1 MKKYITKQS
10 SIKGAGKGLF
20 TNASFKKGEVIGL
33 AHVNGQPTK
42 EVGSNHNHN
51 EKNPTANNIKNG
63 NKRYLIASRNL
74 KPGEEITTNYRLQ
87 PELEQPED
95 FKKKKD
101 ETMTP
106 QKDGYR
112 TYSPFKN
119 LPYIDVKS
127 DTIDSDDIVY
137 DLKLKAN
144 NGLTKFIKKNTGLHT
159 LPGAKVIREI
169 PVKRKGGSVLRLP
182 NKKNSKRYS
191 RSLSATNKLFTQNFL
206 FEKPKSR
213 KNKVFDPNSKY
224 YAEGGESKCQPD
236 EYWDGKKCVKI
247 PKNAFVTSDL
257 NEYEER
263 KELHNDSLKFFK
275 AYQMQDKLMGPAS
288 YKTKD
293 KYKWNTAELKEGRK
307 KKMMPGLTHLVSADF
322 QSEADQFK
330 GGYNA
335 WTARPEDQK
344 LIRYYK
350 SLGFTD
356 KDIMYHSSP
365 DVVSDKIK
373 AVGSYF
379 DGNAISPIYKKPV
392 QPVVFQEVDKSV
404 VPTTRTV
411 YIDCPPGSVSN
422 DEKTEVITNDPES
435 PGNYLRTITTGCEP
449 EKIENLPILKP
460 SLIQQKNYEL
470 QGNPLNEEELEL
482 PNEEVESEYLEEG
495 GPDTE
500 NPMEWV
506 NKRKY
511 NIDWN
516 GIHIPYRLP
525 RFRKPG
531 AYGPLTKPGKQR
543 YINLPTIE
551 SRNTAYLRKEQDG
564 GEPCPKGYIR
574 YNGQCVEWQE
584 PEVIETDEN
593 TGYNAATGEISRDT
607 RPGSI
612 ENNDWWKE
620 HEDYHHLQNL
630 AGGMSTAGFLG
641 QRPNNTVA
649 SDQAIGNYYDRRDTE
664 LEAQTD
670 AMIKA
675 DPNLQFIP
683 RNKLQDFTE
692 GFPGANAL
700 MYQDPSTVEGEARVR
715 EEQFEKDG
723 ISMFPKKQGGGNTES
738 NGETYKYLGRPDSLY
753 KKSFNGKWLISNKST
768 GNEFVPIE
776 DPKGSRT
783 KELDKNAVTVSSLNK
798 KRMDHLIKL
807 HKEINFPKEFIDLKD
822 TRTVRATT
830 GKKINPNVDLK
841 ADKYN
846 KVVID
851 SIIKKAKA
859 VGVDPSTMLAI
870 ALQETNFGKKDANLG
885 HALYGDIAYPYGY
898 IDFYKEKLNEAKR
911 AKIDNE
917 LLQIQYYNGLGT
929 VYPETEEDYHGFKM
943 QKIYGVPLPASGINM
958 RKNPL
963 YGKQIIDLRDNV
975 ILKNPYIQKALK
987 QKQKGGDNTDAMNG
1001 MMKARLAYA
1010 NEFGN
1015 PAAKRMINIPDN
1027 PYQFDNGDIGTH
1039 YMASMDNYA
1048 VPQIQ
1053 DENGVLQLGDYG
1065 PESNEAIRFDSDEDA
1080 NYFAENYKDVSPG
1093 FIEADLDEDEIE
1105 EYRKGGYIVEEIDT
1119 YQNGGTIYTVKGS
1132 KGAYKKVNGK
1142 WQVDWNRSGKY
1153 QPLSKGD
1160 VKARTAV
1167 LDKMAKPLYD
1177 KDYDEMVAYKNLST
1191 KDKIN
1196 KFEPKKE
1203 ATKEELKKVSE
1214 RLGRD
1219 YKPEDTKLQAV
1230 DMVYPERYLIGPG
1243 GGAIGIARNAA
1254 GLGIKGLSKVMS
1266 YIPAPVSGALNA
1278 YFGAEGIKEFADP
1291 NSLTRKSM
1299 SRAYDNP
1306 TWSNIGDASFD
1317 VGMNSLNFVGLPFNK
1332 AFKGTKNLIKGFKR
1346 VPKQLPGSPN
1356 AFKSEINWNNWN
1368 KEIPKNKP
1376 LMQEYTAI
1384 EETSKANGTWM
1395 KNPDGTPFNGTPEQ
1409 FVQQQSQNF
1418 KNAFGDIPPKI
1429 SYRGDNTKN
1438 IQEFK
1443 SQYQQGRDYIK
1454 EKYNLRNENES
1465 HLVDKIWDKKKDIL
1479 NTGIYT
1485 TDDYNAALKEYA
1497 KGDPEKV
1504 SFLYTKMNNPK
1515 ISNTGESFQ
1524 VLNTEKNKLISDGY
1538 DGLITPKSFFYPYG
1552 ENVLF
1557 NSNQL
1562 KSATGNNGMF
1572 DITNPNIYKSVLPIG
1587 LGLGATQYKQ
1597 GGTTNDYIELDLT
1610 PEEIQVY
1617 KNGGYIVEEID
1628 NYQKGGPTKLKYKKP
1643 QGANVQPPIQKILK
1657 NPSAALKWSKEQDAK
1672 DLIKKE
1678 KIEEQKA
1685 LEKAKN
1691 ALIYNEIKKLED
1703 FETLEANE
1711 LKKPEHLQFTPDKYV
1726 IPGSFSNS
1734 YNPSNNIP
1742 ISDNTNIY
1750 RQPII
1755 TDWSLNPKYKKDINL
1770 FLAKKRF
1777 ENAKAT
1783 VRKEND
1789 SYLKEGLVNHDGTVE
1804 TVGQFNKRQNDWE
1817 HSNILNRL
1825 FTDAPESNYIPEAVG
1840 RSPFEDSP
1848 ITGIGGA
1855 PKWLKTLW
1863 TGTKNVTQPF
1873 RQATVSAWK
1882 APIPLGGKITN
1893 ATAGT
1898 VTPRNLLFSYWAG
1911 DSAYNQGDS
1920 NSDVV
1925 KSQSNFINNPSWNT
1939 LGDAAFETGVNN
1951 LGFFGL
1957 RGMPFRGGKLISP
1970 ENANLATIGLSSLVP
1985 KDPDPK
1991 IDTKDLLNRYNNASD
2006 DLSDLN
2012 VTDTEYNWLVKNG
2025 YVNDPNSAIVEPEIS
2040 LTDPNASL
2048 VDTTSLLNKINNS
2061 SDDFVDLDV
2070 TEAELKWLIEN
2081 GYVIEESN

>member
-182 NKKNSKRYS
+182 NKKNSKGYS

-206 FEKPKSR
+206 FAKPKSR

-224 YAEGGESKCQPD
+224 YAEGGE
-236 EYWDGKKCVKI
+236 
-247 PKNAFVTSDL
+247 
-257 NEYEER
+257 YE
-263 KELHNDSLKFFK
+263 D
-275 AYQMQDKLMGPAS
+275 
-288 YKTKD
+288 
-293 KYKWNTAELKEGRK
+293 AELTPEEIEEYR
-307 KKMMPGLTHLVSADF
+307 AN
-322 QSEADQFK
+322 
-330 GGYNA
+330 GYIVDD
-335 WTARPEDQK
+335 T
-344 LIRYYK
+344 
-350 SLGFTD
+350 
-356 KDIMYHSSP
+356 
-365 DVVSDKIK
+365 
-373 AVGSYF
+373 
-379 DGNAISPIYKKPV
+379 IY
-392 QPVVFQEVDKSV
+392 
-404 VPTTRTV
+404 
-411 YIDCPPGSVSN
+411 
-422 DEKTEVITNDPES
+422 
-435 PGNYLRTITTGCEP
+435 
-449 EKIENLPILKP
+449 
-460 SLIQQKNYEL
+460 
-470 QGNPLNEEELEL
+470 
-482 PNEEVESEYLEEG
+482 
-495 GPDTE
+495 
-500 NPMEWV
+500 
-506 NKRKY
+506 
-511 NIDWN
+511 
-516 GIHIPYRLP
+516 
-525 RFRKPG
+525 
-531 AYGPLTKPGKQR
+531 
-543 YINLPTIE
+543 
-551 SRNTAYLRKEQDG
+551 QDG
-564 GEPCPKGYIR
+564 G
-574 YNGQCVEWQE
+574 
-584 PEVIETDEN
+584 
-593 TGYNAATGEISRDT
+593 
-607 RPGSI
+607 
-612 ENNDWWKE
+612 
-620 HEDYHHLQNL
+620 
-630 AGGMSTAGFLG
+630 
-641 QRPNNTVA
+641 
-649 SDQAIGNYYDRRDTE
+649 
-664 LEAQTD
+664 
-670 AMIKA
+670 
-675 DPNLQFIP
+675 
-683 RNKLQDFTE
+683 
-692 GFPGANAL
+692 
-700 MYQDPSTVEGEARVR
+700 
-715 EEQFEKDG
+715 
-723 ISMFPKKQGGGNTES
+723 
-738 NGETYKYLGRPDSLY
+738 
-753 KKSFNGKWLISNKST
+753 
-768 GNEFVPIE
+768 
-776 DPKGSRT
+776 
-783 KELDKNAVTVSSLNK
+783 
-798 KRMDHLIKL
+798 
-807 HKEINFPKEFIDLKD
+807 
-822 TRTVRATT
+822 
-830 GKKINPNVDLK
+830 
-841 ADKYN
+841 
-846 KVVID
+846 
-851 SIIKKAKA
+851 
-859 VGVDPSTMLAI
+859 
-870 ALQETNFGKKDANLG
+870 
-885 HALYGDIAYPYGY
+885 
-898 IDFYKEKLNEAKR
+898 
-911 AKIDNE
+911 
-917 LLQIQYYNGLGT
+917 
-929 VYPETEEDYHGFKM
+929 
-943 QKIYGVPLPASGINM
+943 
-958 RKNPL
+958 
-963 YGKQIIDLRDNV
+963 
-975 ILKNPYIQKALK
+975 
-987 QKQKGGDNTDAMNG
+987 NTDAMTG

-1027 PYQFDNGDIGTH
+1027 PYQFDNGDTGTH
-1039 YMASMDNYA
+1039 YMASYDNYA

-1093 FIEADLDEDEIE
+1093 FIEAELDEDEIE
-1105 EYRKGGYIVEEIDT
+1105 EYRKGGYIVEEIDN
-1119 YQNGGTIYTVKGS
+1119 YQDGGVYTVKGS
-1132 KGAYKKVNGK
+1132 KGYYKKVNGK

-1167 LDKMAKPLYD
+1167 LDKMAKPAYD

-1214 RLGRD
+1214 ILGRD
-1219 YKPEDTKLQAV
+1219 YKPVDTKLQSV
-1230 DMVYPERYLIGPG
+1230 NMVYPEKYLIGPG

-1254 GLGIKGLSKVMS
+1254 GLGIKGLSKAMS

-1278 YFGAEGIKEFADP
+1278 YFGIEGTKEFLNP

-1299 SRAYDNP
+1299 SRAYDDP
-1306 TWSNIGDASFD
+1306 TGSNIVDAAWD
-1317 VGMNSLNFVGLPFNK
+1317 VGMNSLNFLGLPFNK
-1332 AFKGTKNLIKGFKR
+1332 AFKGLKKYSKPLINSIDNTIYPTR
-1346 VPKQLPGSPN
+1346 TYSARLPGGNKTSYESSGLSKKIFKKGDWSTKSLDEARQYLSGSEATGRKGLLTGDDMIFTEYKVPFWKKNVSFDPDVVNLKNSQGVDINKGEFIIPN
-1356 AFKSEINWNNWN
+1356 N
-1368 KEIPKNKP
+1368 KFLYPRKTTYIKAVPEHLK
-1376 LMQEYTAI
+1376 TAKTDLSI
-1384 EETSKANGTWM
+1384 
-1395 KNPDGTPFNGTPEQ
+1395 
-1409 FVQQQSQNF
+1409 
-1418 KNAFGDIPPKI
+1418 GDIEYSPFAIPLGPSSTQFASKP
-1429 SYRGDNTKN
+1429 YK
-1438 IQEFK
+1438 
-1443 SQYQQGRDYIK
+1443 YI
-1454 EKYNLRNENES
+1454 E
-1465 HLVDKIWDKKKDIL
+1465 DQI
-1479 NTGIYT
+1479 
-1485 TDDYNAALKEYA
+1485 NAASGHNMPLTYTYNSSL
-1497 KGDPEKV
+1497 GHNQNIP
-1504 SFLYTKMNNPK
+1504 LYNWQQPQFP
-1515 ISNTGESFQ
+1515 I
-1524 VLNTEKNKLISDGY
+1524 NKR
-1538 DGLITPKSFFYPYG
+1538 F
-1552 ENVLF
+1552 
-1557 NSNQL
+1557 
-1562 KSATGNNGMF
+1562 
-1572 DITNPNIYKSVLPIG
+1572 
-1587 LGLGATQYKQ
+1587 KQ
-1597 GGTTNDYIELDLT
+1597 GGATNDYIELDLT

-1628 NYQKGGPTKLKYKKP
+1628 NYQKGGSTKLKYKKP
-1643 QGANVQPPIQKILK
+1643 QGASVQPSIQKILK

-1789 SYLKEGLVNHDGTVE
+1789 SYLKEGPVNHDGTVE
-1804 TVGQFNKRQNDWE
+1804 TVGQFNKRQSDWE
-1817 HSNILNRL
+1817 HSSYLNKL
-1825 FTDAPESNYIPEAVG
+1825 FTEEPANNYWFKPSSDNGPGE
-1840 RSPFEDSP
+1840 F

-1855 PKWLKTLW
+1855 PKMFL
-1863 TGTKNVTQPF
+1863 
-1873 RQATVSAWK
+1873 QATKWVKPLWNTTKTAWK
-1882 APIPLGGKITN
+1882 APIPLGRTITN
-1893 ATAGT
+1893 ATAST
-1898 VTPRNLLFSYWAG
+1898 ITPRNLLFSYWAG